1 MTQLA
6 DNFLELHDEQV
17 SAADLQAQV
26 QARLAARRAAP
37 GYAPQQFASY
47 ITNDTCPSPPDDL
60 PYAFGLYHHL
70 QRANDIYS
78 QAETAPVLAPSPATR
93 LPLLG
98 RLWQLIRGE
107 THNLILFYVN
117 RSLAHQISVNRHL
130 VQTLNELTR
139 QNEAQQRAILALQAQ
154 VAALRERS
162 QPPPAPAE
170 PPAGETHAPL

>member
-6 DNFLELHDEQV
+6 DDFLELHDDQV

-26 QARLAARRAAP
+26 QARLAARRAAS

-47 ITNDTCPSPPDDL
+47 ITSDTCPIPPDDL

-78 QAETAPVLAPSPATR
+78 QADTAPVLAPSPATR

-117 RSLAHQISVNRHL
+117 RSLAHQVSVNRHL

-139 QNEAQQRAILALQAQ
+139 QNEAQQRAIIALQAQ
-154 VAALRERS
+154 VAARQAQE
-162 QPPPAPAE
+162 QPPAAASAP
-170 PPAGETHAPL
+170 PPTG